1 MHALRQSDAAA
12 NYCLFNNL
20 VGFDLCHDNGVVK
33 RRYVSLH
40 FGSAPPWAGSAKL
53 PRGLIAS
60 PAGFNSAA
68 RDELNWTARLTRKR
82 GSQHGQICRSG
93 LHRF

>member
-20 VGFDLCHDNGVVK
+20 VGFDLCPGNGVVK

-53 PRGLIAS
+53 PPRV
-60 PAGFNSAA
+60 
-68 RDELNWTARLTRKR
+68 DRLTPLASIRLP
-82 GSQHGQICRSG
+82 GMS
-93 LHRF
+93 

>member
-20 VGFDLCHDNGVVK
+20 VGFDLCPDNGVVK

-40 FGSAPPWAGSAKL
+40 FGSAPPRGRISEAPAAG
-53 PRGLIAS
+53 
-60 PAGFNSAA
+60 
-68 RDELNWTARLTRKR
+68 
-82 GSQHGQICRSG
+82 
-93 LHRF
+93 